1 MIVCGFESGTGGFS
15 MSENDFCKLPVPKE
29 SGPEMD
35 LLLALHMGWKHWSG
49 NELPIKMNLDKISKN
64 PAGSIPKFSTDHN
77 AFFDHVAAHFVNL
90 DMGFDVSYLVE
101 DQMWQV
107 VIKNKNESFTGKDF
121 ELPHAGS
128 LAAISALR
136 KI

>member
-1 MIVCGFESGTGGFS
+1 
-15 MSENDFCKLPVPKE
+15 MSENDFLKLPVSKQ

-35 LLLALHMGWKHWSG
+35 LLMAMHMGWKHWSG
-49 NELPIKMNLDKISKN
+49 NELSAKLLLEEGDGKYPAVSIS
-64 PAGSIPKFSTDHN
+64 KFSTDHN
-77 AFFDHVAAHFVNL
+77 AFFEHVATYFVNL
-90 DMGFDVSYLVE
+90 DMGFDVSYLIE

-107 VIKNKNESFTGKDF
+107 VIKIRNESFTGKDY

-136 KI
+136 RNRQS

>member
-1 MIVCGFESGTGGFS
+1 
-15 MSENDFCKLPVPKE
+15 MSEDDFKKLPIPKNSE
-29 SGPEMD
+29 PELD

-49 NELPIKMNLDKISKN
+49 SELTVKMHLEEISKN
-64 PAGSIPKFSTDHN
+64 PTVTIPKFSTDHN

-107 VIKNKNESFTGKDF
+107 VIKNKNESFTGKGF

-128 LAAISALR
+128 LATISALR

>member
-1 MIVCGFESGTGGFS
+1 MP
-15 MSENDFCKLPVPKE
+15 ENDFCKLPVPKE

-64 PAGSIPKFSTDHN
+64 PAVSIPKFSTDHN
-77 AFFDHVAAHFVNL
+77 AFFDPVVAHFVNL
-90 DMGFDVSYLVE
+90 DMGFVASYLVE

-107 VIKNKNESFTGKDF
+107 VIKNKNESFTGKDY
-121 ELPHAGS
+121 ELPHVGP

-136 KI
+136 KSKQS

>member
-1 MIVCGFESGTGGFS
+1 
-15 MSENDFCKLPVPKE
+15 MSENDFITLPVPKN
-29 SGPEMD
+29 SGPELD

-49 NELPIKMNLDKISKN
+49 NELTVKMHLEGISEN
-64 PAGSIPKFSTDHN
+64 PTVSIPKFSTDHN
-77 AFFDHVAAHFVNL
+77 AFFDHVAAYFVNL
-90 DMGFDVSYLVE
+90 DMGFDASYLVE

-107 VIKNKNESFTGKDF
+107 EIKNGNDVFTGKDY

-136 KI
+136 KIKPS

>member
-1 MIVCGFESGTGGFS
+1 

-35 LLLALHMGWKHWSG
+35 LLLALHMGWKHWAG

-64 PAGSIPKFSTDHN
+64 PAVSIPKFSTDHN

-128 LAAISALR
+128 LAAISAL
-136 KI
+136 